1 MNRAFLGLG
10 SNLGNRLENC
20 QCAVDLLAT
29 HPEIEIF
36 SESNW
41 YESPAMTLPDTAL
54 QPHYFNGVVE
64 IETSLEP
71 PILLKYIKEIE
82 HRLGREE
89 PHVKWSP
96 RTIDIDIL
104 DYAGRVFE
112 SEILTLPHPGLHKR
126 TFVLVPLCDIAP
138 DWIHPL
144 LKKNARQLLD
154 ALEQKIA
161 L

>member
-1 MNRAFLGLG
+1 MNRVFLGIG

-29 HPEIEIF
+29 HPDIDIIK
-36 SESNW
+36 ESNW
-41 YESPAMTLPDTAL
+41 YESPAMTLPGAPE
-54 QPHYFNGVVE
+54 QPHYYNGVVL

-71 PILLKYIKEIE
+71 LALLQYLKDIE
-82 HRLGREE
+82 HRLGRED
-89 PHVKWSP
+89 PHEKWAP

-104 DYAGRVFE
+104 DYAGLILE
-112 SEILTLPHPGLHKR
+112 SEQLMLPHPGIYKR

-144 LKKNARQLLD
+144 LKKSAGEML
-154 ALEQKIA
+154 AAIG
-161 L
+161 